1 MSLSAHLEP
10 TVAWRELRAELRRV
24 VGESTYEIW
33 LAALELNSVHDDTVL
48 VDAPTATYDW
58 VAKRFGRILE
68 GCARKAFGPDTKFE
82 LVRHGADRSHR
93 PRKQTDGGIDL
104 AAGALNPRYSFEQ
117 FVIGDGNRLAH
128 AASLAVAELPG
139 QAYNPLFLH
148 APPGLGKTHLLHAI
162 GNYVLSFGGGAVVRY
177 TTVEAFTNHF
187 IRALG
192 ARSLDAFKQAY
203 RDADVLLID
212 DVQFLASKAK
222 TEEEFFHTFNALY
235 ENGRQLVLTCDR
247 LPRQLVSVEERLRE
261 RFESGLVATI
271 KPPDHATRV
280 TILRKRAL
288 LDRIPVTDD
297 AVLEMIADRITDNV
311 RVLEGALIRI
321 VAYHSLT
328 QLPIDVKL
336 AETVLDE
343 IHPQPKHAPST
354 SVGDIQHA
362 VASYYGLALPQLIS
376 SSRAANVTWPRQV
389 AIHLARALTSA
400 SLHAI
405 GDAFGGRNHTTVLH
419 ACKRVNERMDTDQQA
434 VHEIEELTNIIDRGG
449 ADRRS

>member
-1 MSLSAHLEP
+1 
-10 TVAWRELRAELRRV
+10 
-24 VGESTYEIW
+24 
-33 LAALELNSVHDDTVL
+33 
-48 VDAPTATYDW
+48 
-58 VAKRFGRILE
+58 
-68 GCARKAFGPDTKFE
+68 
-82 LVRHGADRSHR
+82 
-93 PRKQTDGGIDL
+93 
-104 AAGALNPRYSFEQ
+104 
-117 FVIGDGNRLAH
+117 
-128 AASLAVAELPG
+128 
-139 QAYNPLFLH
+139 
-148 APPGLGKTHLLHAI
+148 
-162 GNYVLSFGGGAVVRY
+162 
-177 TTVEAFTNHF
+177 
-187 IRALG
+187 
-192 ARSLDAFKQAY
+192 
-203 RDADVLLID
+203 
-212 DVQFLASKAK
+212 
-222 TEEEFFHTFNALY
+222 
-235 ENGRQLVLTCDR
+235 
-247 LPRQLVSVEERLRE
+247 VSVEERLRE

-336 AETVLDE
+336 AEAVLDE
-343 IHPQPKHAPST
+343 IHPQPKHGPST

-389 AIHLARALTSA
+389 AIHLARALTNA

-419 ACKRVNERMDTDQQA
+419 ACKRVSERMDIDQQA
-434 VHEIEELTNIIDRGG
+434 VHEIEELTNIVDRGR